1 MVIKEKR
8 EYIEEV
14 IYIKVIGDKYL
25 IVLLGSFYSF

>member
-14 IYIKVIGDKYL
+14 IYIRDKRDKYL
-25 IVLLGSFYSF
+25 IVLY